1 MSVAFLSLP
10 VLIFSGMS
18 MLIAVALYLLAP
30 GSLCFF
36 GALQNVVSMSGEMAS
51 VEGVMVVRLKL
62 VQLADWVS
70 TASWRID
77 EIAAMKTCV

>member
-1 MSVAFLSLP
+1 
-10 VLIFSGMS
+10 
-18 MLIAVALYLLAP
+18 
-30 GSLCFF
+30 
-36 GALQNVVSMSGEMAS
+36 MSGEMAS

-77 EIAAMKTCV
+77 ETGLMEACV

>member
-1 MSVAFLSLP
+1 M
-10 VLIFSGMS
+10 
-18 MLIAVALYLLAP
+18 AVALILLAP

-36 GALQNVVSMSGEMAS
+36 GTLQNLVSVPGEMAS
-51 VEGVMVVRLKL
+51 GEGVMIVRLKL